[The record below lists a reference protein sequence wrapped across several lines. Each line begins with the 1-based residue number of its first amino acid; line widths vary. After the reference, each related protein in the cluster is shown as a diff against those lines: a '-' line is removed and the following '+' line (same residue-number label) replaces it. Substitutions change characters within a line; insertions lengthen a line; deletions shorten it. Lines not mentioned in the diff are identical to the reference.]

1 MPLCWGQFIG
11 SYRPGLRKTL
21 EETQPFIVT
30 SVMPPEGW
38 QRGKCTPAVVLFHF
52 CPSSWKS
59 RASSIDLGRVIFLVW
74 CFCVREMEAW
84 QSGRICPLHVFLAS
98 FQSINPSLPP
108 PQLFSFILSVAM
120 VQQEKLGKASF
131 LVGDICTHEVN
142 FRFAILRCFLTTI
155 NGNYIIIV
163 YIVEHR
169 IM

>member
-1 MPLCWGQFIG
+1 MIPLFLFPFQVAYERLRNVYRICIEFMPLCWGQFIG

-21 EETQPFIVT
+21 EETQPSIVT

-38 QRGKCTPAVVLFHF
+38 QRRKCTPALVLFHF
-52 CPSSWKS
+52 FPGSWKS

-84 QSGRICPLHVFLAS
+84 QSGRICSLHVFLAS
-98 FQSINPSLPP
+98 FQSINPSPPP

-131 LVGDICTHEVN
+131 LVGDICTH
-142 FRFAILRCFLTTI
+142 
-155 NGNYIIIV
+155 
-163 YIVEHR
+163 
-169 IM
+169 